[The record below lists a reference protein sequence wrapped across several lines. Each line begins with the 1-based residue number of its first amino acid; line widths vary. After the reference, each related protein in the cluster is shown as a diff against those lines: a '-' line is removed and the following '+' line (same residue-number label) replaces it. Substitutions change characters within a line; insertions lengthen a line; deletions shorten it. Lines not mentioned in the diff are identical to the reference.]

1 MWQNIMNFQQ
11 IFQNVTE
18 YINLQQIFQNVTG
31 HSALSHSLVAM
42 MAFFCICTLE
52 CGQKLWKFRYRT
64 NQIIQ
69 NWFFAGILVLKDE
82 KMQMSQNTLICIFW
96 PWPWPVFLH
105 ICVLQLSSL
114 IYPFAPC
121 SQWTIYFK
129 RSTFFI
135 QLTYLVFK
143 WTNPCSMWLLVTS
156 LFQICVAKVIHQNL
170 EWKRNDWTATKAV
183 FCL

>member
-1 MWQNIMNFQQ
+1 MWQNVMNLQH
-11 IFQNVTE
+11 IFQNVTD
-18 YINLQQIFQNVTG
+18 

-42 MAFFCICTLE
+42 AAFFCICTLE
-52 CGQKLWKFRYRT
+52 CGQKLWKFRYMT
-64 NQIIQ
+64 NQINQ
-69 NWFFAGILVLKDE
+69 NCVYTAILVLKDE
-82 KMQMSQNTLICIFW
+82 NIQISQITLICISW

-121 SQWTIYFK
+121 SQWTVYFK

-135 QLTYLVFK
+135 KLTYLVFK
-143 WTNPCSMWLLVTS
+143 LTNPCSMWLLVTS
-156 LFQICVAKVIHQNL
+156 LFQICVTKVIHQDL
-170 EWKRNDWTATKAV
+170 EWMRNDWTTTKAF

>member
-121 SQWTIYFK
+121 SQWTVYFK

-135 QLTYLVFK
+135 HLTYLV
-143 WTNPCSMWLLVTS
+143 
-156 LFQICVAKVIHQNL
+156 
-170 EWKRNDWTATKAV
+170 
-183 FCL
+183 